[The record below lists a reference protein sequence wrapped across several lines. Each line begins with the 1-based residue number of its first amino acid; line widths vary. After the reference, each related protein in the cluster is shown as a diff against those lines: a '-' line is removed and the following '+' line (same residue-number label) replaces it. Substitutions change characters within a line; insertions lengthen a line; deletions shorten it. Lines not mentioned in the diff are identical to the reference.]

1 MSSTGRISQVNLQL
15 SLVSQMRRQQA
26 EIARTQEE
34 VASGRRQIDDPE
46 QIANIKNLER
56 SVANAER
63 YEKSSQV
70 LNYRLGLGET
80 VLTSSIDLL
89 QRAREL
95 AVMSNNDG
103 VEPFSQS
110 VVAAEIDSL
119 RAQLLGL
126 ANTQDALGEYL
137 FAGTN
142 VTVQPFVEAGGNV
155 IYQGDESVRQ
165 VRVAESSRLRDGYAG
180 SRIFT
185 DIPEGNGSFVTSVAV
200 GNVGSAFID
209 VGQVADVT
217 AWESRAADRFVI
229 SLVDDI
235 TNGLRYEV
243 RENDGAGALV
253 SSGHY
258 KPGEQI
264 TFEGVRVRL
273 SAGGLAG
280 DTFAIELAETEDVF
294 TTLARFSQ
302 MLRDPL
308 GSGAQKARL
317 STEISRILVQLDQ
330 AINAA
335 NVARSDVGARIT
347 VLEDVDQF
355 RTDQKVVAQ
364 EMLST
369 LRDTNYAESVA
380 KLQAQ
385 MTALQVAQQA
395 YGRATSRTLFDYL

>member
-1 MSSTGRISQVNLQL
+1 MSSIGRISQVNLQTA
-15 SLVSQMRRQQA
+15 LVSQMQRQQA
-26 EIARTQEE
+26 EIAKTQEE
-34 VASGRRQIDDPE
+34 VASGRRQVDDPE
-46 QIANIKNLER
+46 KIANIKNLER

-63 YEKSSQV
+63 YEKSSQI
-70 LNYRLGLGET
+70 LTYRLGLSET

-110 VVAAEIDSL
+110 VVAAEIDAL
-119 RAQLLGL
+119 RSQLLGL

-137 FAGTN
+137 FSGTK
-142 VTVQPFVEAGGNV
+142 VDVQPFVESSGNV
-155 IYQGDESVRQ
+155 IYQGDETVRQ

-180 SRIFT
+180 SQIFT
-185 DIPEGNGSFVTSVAV
+185 DIPEGNGSFVTSVGVA
-200 GNVGSAFID
+200 NMGSAFID
-209 VGQVADVT
+209 VGQISDID
-217 AWESRAADRFVI
+217 AWDARAADRFVI
-229 SLVDDI
+229 SLVD
-235 TNGLRYEV
+235 NAPSGLRYEV
-243 RENDGAGALV
+243 RENDATGALIT
-253 SSGHY
+253 SGDY

-264 TFEGVRVRL
+264 TFEGARIRL
-273 SAGGLAG
+273 SSGGLAG
-280 DTFAIELAETEDVF
+280 DSFTVELAETEDIF
-294 TTLARFSQ
+294 TTLSRFSD
-302 MLRDPL
+302 MLRSPL
-308 GSGAQKARL
+308 SSGAQKARL
-317 STEISRILVQLDQ
+317 STEISRILVQMDQ

-347 VLEDVDQF
+347 VLEDIDRF